1 MFALLLSLFVHAQP
15 IQVPLEIPGDSATVV
30 SAIRVVEVRDLRRL
44 ASLSPQ
50 AIGVSTVGVFEERI
64 PLQTPLPVAQEVQSL
79 CRKWLKPTDQALPV
93 RVELLSFE
101 SWSVPTDGPDPFYAV
116 AKLRVVSVDSAR
128 PGLLLEPEA
137 KSERKG
143 LTTSADQ
150 AQMLASCLRD
160 ALFMV
165 RADMKPVPGELP
177 KSTPIF
183 DPWADPRRGGARDTL
198 GLRLQHSVSLLVSP
212 AWESIQMGLR
222 YEQHLAGQT
231 GWEQGYWGGL
241 QVRGPWTSSKLAN
254 VWAGEIAG
262 GQSWWR
268 RLDDGRSHFSTGFSA
283 GGLFGFEQF
292 HRVYKRYDGT
302 DSSGVGDWWIHP
314 GAEGRAG
321 LRWSESEGSGW
332 LFESGA
338 VAMVRIPSTLGWF
351 DSGLY
356 GTAGWRF

>member
-1 MFALLLSLFVHAQP
+1 MFAVLLSLFAAAPP
-15 IQVPLEIPGDSATVV
+15 IQVSLDVPGDSAAVV
-30 SAIRVVEVRDLRRL
+30 SAVRVVEVRDLRRL
-44 ASLSPQ
+44 ATLSPQ

-64 PLQTPLPVAQEVQSL
+64 PLQTVLPVAQEVQAL
-79 CRKWLKPTDQALPV
+79 CNKWLKSTERALPV

-116 AKLRVVSVDSAR
+116 AKLRVVSVDSVR

-143 LTTSADQ
+143 LTSATDQ
-150 AQMLASCLRD
+150 ARMLASCLRD
-160 ALFMV
+160 ALAMV
-165 RADMKPVPGELP
+165 RADMKPVPGETP
-177 KSTPIF
+177 KAIPSF
-183 DPWADPRRGGARDTL
+183 DPWADPRKGGARDTL

-231 GWEQGYWGGL
+231 GWERGYWGGL
-241 QVRGPWTSSKLAN
+241 QVRGPWTDSKVSS

-262 GQSWWR
+262 GESWWR
-268 RLDDGRSHFSTGFSA
+268 RLDDGRSRFSTVFSV
-283 GGLFGFEQF
+283 GGLFGFERF
-292 HRVYKRYDGT
+292 HRVYQRADGT
-302 DSSGVGDWWIHP
+302 DSAGAGDWWIHP

-332 LFESGA
+332 LFEGGA
-338 VAMVRIPSTLGWF
+338 FAAVRIPSTLGWF
-351 DSGLY
+351 DPGLY
-356 GTAGWRF
+356 GMAGWRF